1 MTDTPLT
8 PRTIHRAGTRA
19 LLVDLPELEEVMT
32 WHAALTAQPLAG
44 QTSAIAAARTVLLEF
59 ATPRDAQRAVET
71 LAGFSPTAA
80 GQSTP
85 REVTIDVI
93 YDGEDLASTAEHLGI
108 SAEELISRH
117 TSQAWMAAFG
127 GFAPG
132 FTYCVPADAST
143 SEGAESFE
151 WSVPRRANP
160 RTAVPAGTVGL
171 AGEFSAVYPRQSPGG
186 WQLLGH
192 TETPMW
198 DPSAEHPALLNPGD
212 IVRYRAVRAE
222 ASGAASSAATA
233 PSNTSA
239 GKAAAQH
246 SRTPTAVLGRPVAT
260 LTDAGLLSLVQDR
273 GRPGHGDIGVTRSG
287 ALDRASAR
295 AANAA
300 VGNSSSAAVIENI
313 GGLRITANVDTVLA
327 VTGAEATVEVSTRS
341 GHRATKALA
350 QPIGL
355 LAGEELAVRPT
366 GTGARNYVAIRGGL
380 ATDTVLDS
388 AASDVLSG
396 MGPAPLAD
404 GDSLKA
410 GRAARTAVN
419 PTILNPADSTNAAT
433 LRCVLGPRHDWFAEQ
448 TVQDFLSTT
457 WEVSGQSNRIG
468 LRMTGPKG
476 AELSRERE
484 EELASEG
491 MLPGSIQ
498 VPPNGLPVLFLAD
511 HPVTGGYPVIATVI
525 PEDMDATGQLPP
537 GSTVAFRAVD
547 PDTLAELP
555 INPTDQNTDTQ
566 EEEQ

>member
-1 MTDTPLT
+1 MTDASLA

-19 LLVDLPELEEVMT
+19 LLVDLPDLAEVMT

-71 LAGFSPTAA
+71 LAGFSPAAA
-80 GQSTP
+80 GQTTP

-93 YDGEDLASTAEHLGI
+93 YDGEDLASTAEHLSI
-108 SAEELISRH
+108 STEELINRH

-151 WSVPRRANP
+151 WNVPRRANP
-160 RTAVPAGTVGL
+160 RTAVPAGAVGL

-192 TETPMW
+192 TKTPMW

-222 ASGAASSAATA
+222 ASGAASSNAG
-233 PSNTSA
+233 S
-239 GKAAAQH
+239 GKAASQH
-246 SRTPTAVLGRPVAT
+246 NRTQAAILGRPVAT

-300 VGNSSSAAVIENI
+300 VGNRSSAAVIENI

-341 GHRATKALA
+341 GQQATKTLA

-366 GTGARNYVAIRGGL
+366 GTGARSYVAIRGGL

-404 GDSLKA
+404 GDVLKA
-410 GRAARTAVN
+410 GKATRTAVD

-433 LRCVLGPRHDWFAEQ
+433 LRCVLGPRDNWFAEQ

-468 LRMTGPKG
+468 LRMTGPEG
-476 AELSRERE
+476 AELTRERE

-525 PEDMDATGQLPP
+525 PEDMDAAGQLPP
-537 GSTVAFRAVD
+537 GSTVTFRAVD

>member
-1 MTDTPLT
+1 
-8 PRTIHRAGTRA
+8 
-19 LLVDLPELEEVMT
+19 
-32 WHAALTAQPLAG
+32 
-44 QTSAIAAARTVLLEF
+44 
-59 ATPRDAQRAVET
+59 
-71 LAGFSPTAA
+71 
-80 GQSTP
+80 
-85 REVTIDVI
+85 
-93 YDGEDLASTAEHLGI
+93 
-108 SAEELISRH
+108 
-117 TSQAWMAAFG
+117 
-127 GFAPG
+127 
-132 FTYCVPADAST
+132 
-143 SEGAESFE
+143 
-151 WSVPRRANP
+151 
-160 RTAVPAGTVGL
+160 
-171 AGEFSAVYPRQSPGG
+171 
-186 WQLLGH
+186 
-192 TETPMW
+192 W

-222 ASGAASSAATA
+222 ASGAASSAAT
-233 PSNTSA
+233 
-239 GKAAAQH
+239 AQH

-380 ATDTVLDS
+380 A
-388 AASDVLSG
+388 
-396 MGPAPLAD
+396 
-404 GDSLKA
+404 
-410 GRAARTAVN
+410 RTAVN
-419 PTILNPADSTNAAT
+419 PSILNPADSTTAAA
-433 LRCVLGPRHDWFAEQ
+433 LRCVLGAGHDWFAEQ
-448 TVQDFLSTT
+448 TVQDFLTTT

-525 PEDMDATGQLPP
+525 PEDMDAAGQLPP

>member
-1 MTDTPLT
+1 MTDALLT

-19 LLVDLPELEEVMT
+19 LLVDLPDLAEVMT
-32 WHAALTAQPLAG
+32 WHAALTAQPLAD

-71 LAGFSPTAA
+71 LAGFSPAAA

-108 SAEELISRH
+108 STEELINRH

-132 FTYCVPADAST
+132 FTYCVPTDAET
-143 SEGAESFE
+143 SESAENFE

-160 RTAVPAGTVGL
+160 RTAVPAGAVGL

-186 WQLLGH
+186 WQLIGH
-192 TETPMW
+192 TKTPMW
-198 DPSAEHPALLNPGD
+198 DPRAEHPALLNPGD

-222 ASGAASSAATA
+222 ASGAASSNAG
-233 PSNTSA
+233 S
-239 GKAAAQH
+239 GKAASQH
-246 SRTPTAVLGRPVAT
+246 SRTPASILGRPVAT

-300 VGNSSSAAVIENI
+300 VGNRSSAAVIENI

-341 GHRATKALA
+341 GHKATKALA

-404 GDSLKA
+404 GDLLKA
-410 GRAARTAVN
+410 GRATRTAVD

-433 LRCVLGPRHDWFAEQ
+433 LRCVLGPRDDWFAEQ
-448 TVQDFLSTT
+448 TVQDFLNTT

-468 LRMTGPKG
+468 LRMAGAEG
-476 AELSRERE
+476 AELTRERE

-525 PEDMDATGQLPP
+525 PEDMDAAGQLPP
-537 GSTVAFRAVD
+537 GSTVTFRPVD

>member
-1 MTDTPLT
+1 MTDAPLT

-19 LLVDLPELEEVMT
+19 LLVDLPDLAEVMT
-32 WHAALTAQPLAG
+32 WHAALTAQPLAD

-71 LAGFSPTAA
+71 LAGFSPAAA

-108 SAEELISRH
+108 STEELINRH

-132 FTYCVPADAST
+132 FTYCVPTDAET
-143 SEGAESFE
+143 SESAENFE

-160 RTAVPAGTVGL
+160 RTAVPAGAVGL

-186 WQLLGH
+186 WQLIGH
-192 TETPMW
+192 TKTPMW
-198 DPSAEHPALLNPGD
+198 DPRAEHPALLNPGD

-222 ASGAASSAATA
+222 ASGAASSNAG
-233 PSNTSA
+233 S
-239 GKAAAQH
+239 GKAASQH
-246 SRTPTAVLGRPVAT
+246 SRTPASILGRPVAT

-300 VGNSSSAAVIENI
+300 VGNRSSAAVIENI

-341 GHRATKALA
+341 GHKATKALA

-355 LAGEELAVRPT
+355 LAGDELAVRPT

-404 GDSLKA
+404 GDLLKA
-410 GRAARTAVN
+410 GRATRTAVD

-433 LRCVLGPRHDWFAEQ
+433 LRCVLGPRDDWFAEQ
-448 TVQDFLSTT
+448 TVQDFLNTT

-468 LRMTGPKG
+468 LRMAGAEG
-476 AELSRERE
+476 AELTRERE

-525 PEDMDATGQLPP
+525 PEDMDAAGQLPP
-537 GSTVAFRAVD
+537 GSTVTFRPVD

>member
-1 MTDTPLT
+1 MTDASLA

-19 LLVDLPELEEVMT
+19 LLVDLPDLAEVMT

-71 LAGFSPTAA
+71 LAGFSPAAA
-80 GQSTP
+80 GQTTP

-93 YDGEDLASTAEHLGI
+93 YDGEDLASTAEHLSI
-108 SAEELISRH
+108 STEELINRH

-143 SEGAESFE
+143 SEGAENFE
-151 WSVPRRANP
+151 WNVPRRANP
-160 RTAVPAGTVGL
+160 RTAVPAGAVGL

-192 TETPMW
+192 TKTPMW

-222 ASGAASSAATA
+222 ASGAASSNAG
-233 PSNTSA
+233 S
-239 GKAAAQH
+239 GKAASQH
-246 SRTPTAVLGRPVAT
+246 NRTQAAILGRPVAT

-341 GHRATKALA
+341 GHKAAKALA

-404 GDSLKA
+404 GDLLKA
-410 GRAARTAVN
+410 GRATRTAAD

-433 LRCVLGPRHDWFAEQ
+433 LRCVLGPRDDWFAEQ
-448 TVQDFLSTT
+448 TVRDFLSTT

-468 LRMTGPKG
+468 LRMTGPEG
-476 AELSRERE
+476 AELTRDRE

-525 PEDMDATGQLPP
+525 PEDMDAAGQLPP
-537 GSTVAFRAVD
+537 GSTVTFRAVD

>member
-1 MTDTPLT
+1 MTDAPLT

-19 LLVDLPELEEVMT
+19 LLVDLPELAEVMT

-71 LAGFSPTAA
+71 LAGFSPAAA
-80 GQSTP
+80 GQTTP

-93 YDGEDLASTAEHLGI
+93 YDGEDLASTAEHLSI
-108 SAEELISRH
+108 STEELINRH

-143 SEGAESFE
+143 SEGAENFE
-151 WSVPRRANP
+151 WNVPRRANP
-160 RTAVPAGTVGL
+160 RTAVPAGAVGL

-192 TETPMW
+192 TKTPMW

-222 ASGAASSAATA
+222 ASGAASSNAG
-233 PSNTSA
+233 S
-239 GKAAAQH
+239 GKAASQH
-246 SRTPTAVLGRPVAT
+246 NRTQAAILGRPVAT

-300 VGNSSSAAVIENI
+300 VGNHSSAAVIENI

-341 GHRATKALA
+341 GQQATKTLA

-366 GTGARNYVAIRGGL
+366 GTGARSYVAIRGGL

-396 MGPAPLAD
+396 MGPASLAD
-404 GDSLKA
+404 GDVLKA
-410 GRAARTAVN
+410 GKATRTAVD

-433 LRCVLGPRHDWFAEQ
+433 LRCVLGPRDDWFAEQ
-448 TVQDFLSTT
+448 TVRDFLSTT

-468 LRMTGPKG
+468 LRMTGPEG
-476 AELSRERE
+476 AELTRERE

-525 PEDMDATGQLPP
+525 PEDMDAAGQLPP
-537 GSTVAFRAVD
+537 GSTVTFRAVD

>member
-1 MTDTPLT
+1 MTDAPLT

-19 LLVDLPELEEVMT
+19 LLVDLPDLAEVMT

-71 LAGFSPTAA
+71 LAGFSPAAA

-108 SAEELISRH
+108 STEELINRH

-132 FTYCVPADAST
+132 FTYCVPTDAGS
-143 SEGAESFE
+143 SEGAENFE

-160 RTAVPAGTVGL
+160 RTAVPAGAVGL

-222 ASGAASSAATA
+222 ASGAASSNAGAT
-233 PSNTSA
+233 
-239 GKAAAQH
+239 KAASQH
-246 SRTPTAVLGRPVAT
+246 SRTPASILGRPVAT

-300 VGNSSSAAVIENI
+300 VGNRSSAAVIENI

-341 GHRATKALA
+341 GHKATKALA

-404 GDSLKA
+404 GDLLKA
-410 GRAARTAVN
+410 GRATRTAVD

-433 LRCVLGPRHDWFAEQ
+433 LRCVLGPRDDWFAEQ
-448 TVQDFLSTT
+448 TVQDFLNTT

-468 LRMTGPKG
+468 LRMAGAEG
-476 AELSRERE
+476 AELTRERE

-525 PEDMDATGQLPP
+525 PEDMDAAGQLPP
-537 GSTVAFRAVD
+537 GSTVTFRPVD

-555 INPTDQNTDTQ
+555 INPTDQNTELQ

>member
-1 MTDTPLT
+1 M
-8 PRTIHRAGTRA
+8 
-19 LLVDLPELEEVMT
+19 
-32 WHAALTAQPLAG
+32 
-44 QTSAIAAARTVLLEF
+44 
-59 ATPRDAQRAVET
+59 
-71 LAGFSPTAA
+71 
-80 GQSTP
+80 
-85 REVTIDVI
+85 
-93 YDGEDLASTAEHLGI
+93 
-108 SAEELISRH
+108 
-117 TSQAWMAAFG
+117 
-127 GFAPG
+127 
-132 FTYCVPADAST
+132 
-143 SEGAESFE
+143 
-151 WSVPRRANP
+151 
-160 RTAVPAGTVGL
+160 
-171 AGEFSAVYPRQSPGG
+171 
-186 WQLLGH
+186 
-192 TETPMW
+192 
-198 DPSAEHPALLNPGD
+198 
-212 IVRYRAVRAE
+212 RYRAVRAE
-222 ASGAASSAATA
+222 ASGAASSNAG
-233 PSNTSA
+233 S
-239 GKAAAQH
+239 GKAASQH
-246 SRTPTAVLGRPVAT
+246 SRTPASILGRPVAT

-300 VGNSSSAAVIENI
+300 VGNRSSAAVIENI

-341 GHRATKALA
+341 GHKATKALA

-404 GDSLKA
+404 GDLLKA
-410 GRAARTAVN
+410 GRATRTAVD

-433 LRCVLGPRHDWFAEQ
+433 LRCVLGPRDDWFAEQ
-448 TVQDFLSTT
+448 TVQDFLNTT

-468 LRMTGPKG
+468 LRMAGAEG
-476 AELSRERE
+476 AELTRERE

-525 PEDMDATGQLPP
+525 PEDMDAAGQLPP
-537 GSTVAFRAVD
+537 GSTVTFRPVD

>member
-1 MTDTPLT
+1 MTDASLA
-8 PRTIHRAGTRA
+8 PRTTHRAGTRA
-19 LLVDLPELEEVMT
+19 LLVDLPDLAEVMT

-71 LAGFSPTAA
+71 LAGFSPAAA
-80 GQSTP
+80 GQTTP

-108 SAEELISRH
+108 STEELINRH

-151 WSVPRRANP
+151 WNVPRRANP
-160 RTAVPAGTVGL
+160 RTAVPAGAVGL

-192 TETPMW
+192 TKTPMW

-222 ASGAASSAATA
+222 ASGAASSNAG
-233 PSNTSA
+233 S
-239 GKAAAQH
+239 GKAASQH
-246 SRTPTAVLGRPVAT
+246 NRTQAAILGRPVAT

-341 GHRATKALA
+341 GHKVPKALA

-366 GTGARNYVAIRGGL
+366 GTGARSYVAIRGGL

-404 GDSLKA
+404 GDLLKA
-410 GRAARTAVN
+410 GRAARTAVD

-448 TVQDFLSTT
+448 TVRDFLGTS
-457 WEVSGQSNRIG
+457 WEISGQSNRIG
-468 LRMTGPKG
+468 LRMTGPEG
-476 AELSRERE
+476 AELTREHE

-525 PEDMDATGQLPP
+525 PEDMDAAGQLPP
-537 GSTVAFRAVD
+537 GSTVTFRAVD

>member
-1 MTDTPLT
+1 MTDASLA

-19 LLVDLPELEEVMT
+19 LLVDLPDLAEVMT

-71 LAGFSPTAA
+71 LAGFSPAAA
-80 GQSTP
+80 GQTTP

-93 YDGEDLASTAEHLGI
+93 YDGEDLASTAEHLSI
-108 SAEELISRH
+108 STEELINRH

-143 SEGAESFE
+143 SEGAENFE
-151 WSVPRRANP
+151 WNVPRRANP
-160 RTAVPAGTVGL
+160 RTAVPAGAVGL

-192 TETPMW
+192 TKTPMW

-222 ASGAASSAATA
+222 ASGAASSNAG
-233 PSNTSA
+233 S
-239 GKAAAQH
+239 GKAASQH
-246 SRTPTAVLGRPVAT
+246 NRTQAAILGRPVAT

-341 GHRATKALA
+341 GQQATKTLA

-366 GTGARNYVAIRGGL
+366 GTGARSYVAIRGGL

-404 GDSLKA
+404 GDVLKA
-410 GRAARTAVN
+410 GKATRTAVD

-433 LRCVLGPRHDWFAEQ
+433 LRCVLGPRDNWFAEQ

-468 LRMTGPKG
+468 LRMTGPEG
-476 AELSRERE
+476 AELTRERE

-525 PEDMDATGQLPP
+525 PEDMDAAGQLPP
-537 GSTVAFRAVD
+537 GSTVTFRAVD

>member
-1 MTDTPLT
+1 MTDTSLT

-19 LLVDLPELEEVMT
+19 LLVDLPDLAEVMT
-32 WHAALTAQPLAG
+32 WHAALTAQPLVG
-44 QTSAIAAARTVLLEF
+44 QTSVIAAARTVLLEF
-59 ATPRDAQRAVET
+59 ATPRDAQRAVNT
-71 LAGFSPTAA
+71 LAGFSPAAA

-93 YDGEDLASTAEHLGI
+93 YDGEDLTSTAEHLGI
-108 SAEELISRH
+108 STEELISRH
-117 TSQAWMAAFG
+117 TNQAWMAAFG

-132 FTYCVPADAST
+132 FTYCVPTDAGS
-143 SEGAESFE
+143 SEGSENFE

-160 RTAVPAGTVGL
+160 RTAVPAGAVGL

-222 ASGAASSAATA
+222 ASDAASS
-233 PSNTSA
+233 NA
-239 GKAAAQH
+239 GSGKVASQH
-246 SRTPTAVLGRPVAT
+246 SRTPAAILGRPVAT

-295 AANAA
+295 AANTA
-300 VGNSSSAAVIENI
+300 VGNRSSAAVIENI

-341 GHRATKALA
+341 GHKATKALA

-404 GDSLKA
+404 GDLLKA
-410 GRAARTAVN
+410 GRATRTAVD

-433 LRCVLGPRHDWFAEQ
+433 LRCVLGPRDDWFAEQ
-448 TVQDFLSTT
+448 TVRDFLNTT

-468 LRMTGPKG
+468 LRMTGPEG
-476 AELSRERE
+476 AELTRERE

-525 PEDMDATGQLPP
+525 PEDMDAAGQLPP
-537 GSTVAFRAVD
+537 GSTVTFRAVD

>member
-1 MTDTPLT
+1 MTDASLA

-19 LLVDLPELEEVMT
+19 LLVDLPDLAEVMT

-71 LAGFSPTAA
+71 LAGFSPAAA
-80 GQSTP
+80 GQTTP

-108 SAEELISRH
+108 STEELINRH

-132 FTYCVPADAST
+132 FTYCVPTDAGS
-143 SEGAESFE
+143 SEGAENIE

-160 RTAVPAGTVGL
+160 RTAVPAGAVGL

-222 ASGAASSAATA
+222 ASDAASSNAG
-233 PSNTSA
+233 S
-239 GKAAAQH
+239 GKAASQH
-246 SRTPTAVLGRPVAT
+246 SRTPAAILGRPVAT

-341 GHRATKALA
+341 GHKAAKALA

-404 GDSLKA
+404 GDLLKA
-410 GRAARTAVN
+410 GRATRTAAD

-433 LRCVLGPRHDWFAEQ
+433 LRCVLGPRDDWFAEQ
-448 TVQDFLSTT
+448 TVRDFLSTT

-468 LRMTGPKG
+468 LRMTGPEG
-476 AELSRERE
+476 AELTRDRE

-525 PEDMDATGQLPP
+525 PEDMDAAGQLPP
-537 GSTVAFRAVD
+537 GSTVTFRAVD

>member
-1 MTDTPLT
+1 MTDASLA

-19 LLVDLPELEEVMT
+19 LLVDLPDLAEVMT

-44 QTSAIAAARTVLLEF
+44 QTSVIAAARTVLLEF
-59 ATPRDAQRAVET
+59 ATPRDTQRAVDT
-71 LAGFSPTAA
+71 LAGFSPAAA

-93 YDGEDLASTAEHLGI
+93 YDGEDLNSTADHLGI
-108 SAEELISRH
+108 SAEELINRH

-132 FTYCVPADAST
+132 FTYCVPTDAET
-143 SEGAESFE
+143 SESAENFE

-160 RTAVPAGTVGL
+160 RTAVPAGAVGL

-222 ASGAASSAATA
+222 ASGAASSSSGTTSTTAGSNKAGSPKTRTAA
-233 PSNTSA
+233 
-239 GKAAAQH
+239 GI
-246 SRTPTAVLGRPVAT
+246 LGRPVAT

-287 ALDRASAR
+287 ALDRAGAR

-341 GHRATKALA
+341 GHKATKALA

-366 GTGARNYVAIRGGL
+366 GTGARNYVAIR
-380 ATDTVLDS
+380 
-388 AASDVLSG
+388 
-396 MGPAPLAD
+396 
-404 GDSLKA
+404 
-410 GRAARTAVN
+410 
-419 PTILNPADSTNAAT
+419 
-433 LRCVLGPRHDWFAEQ
+433 
-448 TVQDFLSTT
+448 
-457 WEVSGQSNRIG
+457 
-468 LRMTGPKG
+468 
-476 AELSRERE
+476 
-484 EELASEG
+484 
-491 MLPGSIQ
+491 
-498 VPPNGLPVLFLAD
+498 
-511 HPVTGGYPVIATVI
+511 
-525 PEDMDATGQLPP
+525 
-537 GSTVAFRAVD
+537 
-547 PDTLAELP
+547 
-555 INPTDQNTDTQ
+555 
-566 EEEQ
+566 

>member
-1 MTDTPLT
+1 MTDASLA

-19 LLVDLPELEEVMT
+19 LLVDLPDLAEVMT
-32 WHAALTAQPLAG
+32 WHAALTAQPLVG
-44 QTSAIAAARTVLLEF
+44 QTSVIAAARTVLLEF
-59 ATPRDAQRAVET
+59 ATPRDAERAVET
-71 LAGFSPTAA
+71 LAGFSPAAA
-80 GQSTP
+80 GQTTP

-93 YDGEDLASTAEHLGI
+93 YNGEDLASTAEHLSI
-108 SAEELISRH
+108 STEELINRH
-117 TSQAWMAAFG
+117 TSQAWMAAFV

-143 SEGAESFE
+143 SEGAENFE
-151 WSVPRRANP
+151 WNVPRRANP
-160 RTAVPAGTVGL
+160 RTAVPAGAVGL

-192 TETPMW
+192 TKTPMW

-222 ASGAASSAATA
+222 ASGAASSNAG
-233 PSNTSA
+233 S
-239 GKAAAQH
+239 GKAASQH
-246 SRTPTAVLGRPVAT
+246 NRTQAAILGRPVAT

-341 GHRATKALA
+341 GQQATKTLA

-366 GTGARNYVAIRGGL
+366 GTGARSYVAIRGGL

-404 GDSLKA
+404 GDVLKA
-410 GRAARTAVN
+410 GRATRTAVD

-433 LRCVLGPRHDWFAEQ
+433 LRCVLGPRDDWFAEQ

-468 LRMTGPKG
+468 LRMTGPEG
-476 AELSRERE
+476 AELTRERE

-525 PEDMDATGQLPP
+525 PEDMDAAGQLPP
-537 GSTVAFRAVD
+537 GSTVTFRAVD

>member
-1 MTDTPLT
+1 MTDASLA

-19 LLVDLPELEEVMT
+19 LLVDLPDLAEVMT

-71 LAGFSPTAA
+71 LAGFSPAAA
-80 GQSTP
+80 GQTTP

-93 YDGEDLASTAEHLGI
+93 YDGEDLASTAEHLSI
-108 SAEELISRH
+108 STEELINRH

-143 SEGAESFE
+143 SEGAENFE
-151 WSVPRRANP
+151 WNVPRRANP
-160 RTAVPAGTVGL
+160 RTAVPAGAVGL

-192 TETPMW
+192 TKTPMW

-222 ASGAASSAATA
+222 ASGAASSNAG
-233 PSNTSA
+233 S
-239 GKAAAQH
+239 GKAASQH
-246 SRTPTAVLGRPVAT
+246 NRTQAAILGRPVAT

-300 VGNSSSAAVIENI
+300 VGNRSSAAVIENI

-341 GHRATKALA
+341 GQQATKTLA

-355 LAGEELAVRPT
+355 LAGEELAVHPT
-366 GTGARNYVAIRGGL
+366 GTGARSYVAIRGGL

-404 GDSLKA
+404 GDVLKA
-410 GRAARTAVN
+410 GKATRTAVD

-433 LRCVLGPRHDWFAEQ
+433 LRCVLGPRDNWFAEQ

-468 LRMTGPKG
+468 LRMTGPEG
-476 AELSRERE
+476 AELTRERE

-525 PEDMDATGQLPP
+525 PEDMDAAGQLPP
-537 GSTVAFRAVD
+537 GSTVTFRAVD

>member
-1 MTDTPLT
+1 MTDASLA

-19 LLVDLPELEEVMT
+19 LLVDLPDLAEVMT

-71 LAGFSPTAA
+71 LAGFSPAAA
-80 GQSTP
+80 GQTTP

-93 YDGEDLASTAEHLGI
+93 YDGEDLASTAEHLSI
-108 SAEELISRH
+108 STEELINRH

-143 SEGAESFE
+143 SEGAESFV
-151 WSVPRRANP
+151 WNVPRRANP
-160 RTAVPAGTVGL
+160 RTAVPAGAVGL

-192 TETPMW
+192 TKTPMW

-222 ASGAASSAATA
+222 ASGAASSNAG
-233 PSNTSA
+233 S
-239 GKAAAQH
+239 GKAASQH
-246 SRTPTAVLGRPVAT
+246 NRTQAAILGRPVAT

-300 VGNSSSAAVIENI
+300 VGNHSSAAVIENI

-341 GHRATKALA
+341 GQQATKTLA

-366 GTGARNYVAIRGGL
+366 GTGARSYVAIRGGL

-404 GDSLKA
+404 GDLLKA
-410 GRAARTAVN
+410 GRATRTAVD

-433 LRCVLGPRHDWFAEQ
+433 LRCVLGPRDDWFAEQ

-468 LRMTGPKG
+468 LRMTGPEG
-476 AELSRERE
+476 AELTRERE

-525 PEDMDATGQLPP
+525 PEDMDAAGQLPP
-537 GSTVAFRAVD
+537 GSTVTFRAVD

>member
-1 MTDTPLT
+1 MTDAPLT

-19 LLVDLPELEEVMT
+19 LLVDLPDLAEVMT
-32 WHAALTAQPLAG
+32 WHAALTAQPLAD

-71 LAGFSPTAA
+71 LAGFSPAAA

-108 SAEELISRH
+108 STEELINRH

-132 FTYCVPADAST
+132 FTYCVPTDAET
-143 SEGAESFE
+143 SESAENFE

-160 RTAVPAGTVGL
+160 RTAVPAGAVGL

-186 WQLLGH
+186 WQLIGH
-192 TETPMW
+192 TKTPMW
-198 DPSAEHPALLNPGD
+198 DPRAEHPALLNPGD

-222 ASGAASSAATA
+222 ASGAASSNAG
-233 PSNTSA
+233 S
-239 GKAAAQH
+239 GKAASQH
-246 SRTPTAVLGRPVAT
+246 SRTPASILGRPVAT

-341 GHRATKALA
+341 GHKATKALA

-404 GDSLKA
+404 GDLLKA
-410 GRAARTAVN
+410 GRATRTAVD

-433 LRCVLGPRHDWFAEQ
+433 LRCVLGPRDDWFAEQ
-448 TVQDFLSTT
+448 TVQDFLNTT

-468 LRMTGPKG
+468 LRMAGAEG
-476 AELSRERE
+476 AELTRERE

-525 PEDMDATGQLPP
+525 PEDMDAAGQLPP
-537 GSTVAFRAVD
+537 GSTVTFRPVD

>member
-1 MTDTPLT
+1 MTHAPLT
-8 PRTIHRAGTRA
+8 TRTVHRAGTRA
-19 LLVDLPELEEVMT
+19 LLVDLPDLAEVMT

-71 LAGFSPTAA
+71 LAGFSPAAA
-80 GQSTP
+80 GQTTP

-93 YDGEDLASTAEHLGI
+93 YDGEDLASTAEHLSI
-108 SAEELISRH
+108 STEELINRH

-143 SEGAESFE
+143 SEGAENFE
-151 WSVPRRANP
+151 WNVPRRANP
-160 RTAVPAGTVGL
+160 RTAVPAGAVGL

-192 TETPMW
+192 TKTPMW
-198 DPSAEHPALLNPGD
+198 NPSAEHPALLNPGD

-222 ASGAASSAATA
+222 ASGAASSNAG
-233 PSNTSA
+233 S
-239 GKAAAQH
+239 GKAASQRN
-246 SRTPTAVLGRPVAT
+246 RTQAAILGRPVAT

-300 VGNSSSAAVIENI
+300 VGNRSSAAVIENI

-341 GHRATKALA
+341 GQQATKTLA

-366 GTGARNYVAIRGGL
+366 GTGARSYVAIRGGL

-404 GDSLKA
+404 GDLLKA
-410 GRAARTAVN
+410 GRATRTAVD

-433 LRCVLGPRHDWFAEQ
+433 LRCVLGPRDDWFAEQ

-468 LRMTGPKG
+468 LRMTGPEG
-476 AELSRERE
+476 AELTRERE

-525 PEDMDATGQLPP
+525 PEDMDAAGQLPP
-537 GSTVAFRAVD
+537 GSTVTFRAVD

>member
-1 MTDTPLT
+1 MTDAPLT

-19 LLVDLPELEEVMT
+19 LLVDLPELAEVMT

-71 LAGFSPTAA
+71 LAGFSPAAA
-80 GQSTP
+80 GQTTP

-93 YDGEDLASTAEHLGI
+93 YDGEDLASTAEHLSI
-108 SAEELISRH
+108 STEELINRH

-143 SEGAESFE
+143 SEGAENFE

-160 RTAVPAGTVGL
+160 RTAVPAGAVGL

-192 TETPMW
+192 TKTPMW

-222 ASGAASSAATA
+222 ASGAASSNAG
-233 PSNTSA
+233 S
-239 GKAAAQH
+239 GKAASQH
-246 SRTPTAVLGRPVAT
+246 NRTQAAILGRPVAT

-300 VGNSSSAAVIENI
+300 VGNRSSAAVIENI

-341 GHRATKALA
+341 GQQATKTLA

-366 GTGARNYVAIRGGL
+366 GTGARSYVAIRGGL

-404 GDSLKA
+404 GDVLKA
-410 GRAARTAVN
+410 GRATRTAVD

-433 LRCVLGPRHDWFAEQ
+433 LRCVLGPRDDWFAEQ
-448 TVQDFLSTT
+448 TVRDFLSTT

-468 LRMTGPKG
+468 LRMTGPEG
-476 AELSRERE
+476 AELTREHE

-525 PEDMDATGQLPP
+525 PEDMDAAGQLPP
-537 GSTVAFRAVD
+537 GSTVTFRAVD

>member
-1 MTDTPLT
+1 MTDAPLT

-19 LLVDLPELEEVMT
+19 LLVDLPDLAEVMT
-32 WHAALTAQPLAG
+32 WHAALTAQPLAD

-71 LAGFSPTAA
+71 LAGFSPAAA

-108 SAEELISRH
+108 STEELINRH

-132 FTYCVPADAST
+132 FTYCVPTDAET
-143 SEGAESFE
+143 SESAENFE

-160 RTAVPAGTVGL
+160 RTAVPAGAVGL

-186 WQLLGH
+186 WQLIGH
-192 TETPMW
+192 TKTPMW
-198 DPSAEHPALLNPGD
+198 DPRAEHPALLNPGD

-222 ASGAASSAATA
+222 ASGAASSNAG
-233 PSNTSA
+233 S
-239 GKAAAQH
+239 GKAASQH
-246 SRTPTAVLGRPVAT
+246 SRTPASILGRPVAT

-300 VGNSSSAAVIENI
+300 VGNRSSAAVIENI

>member
-1 MTDTPLT
+1 MTDASLA

-19 LLVDLPELEEVMT
+19 LLVDLPDLAEVMT

-44 QTSAIAAARTVLLEF
+44 QTSVIAAARTVLLEF
-59 ATPRDAQRAVET
+59 ATPRDTQRAVDT
-71 LAGFSPTAA
+71 LAGFSPAAA

-93 YDGEDLASTAEHLGI
+93 YDGEDLNSTADHLGI
-108 SAEELISRH
+108 SAEELINRH

-132 FTYCVPADAST
+132 FTYCVPTDAET
-143 SEGAESFE
+143 SESAENFE

-160 RTAVPAGTVGL
+160 RTAVPAGAVGL

-186 WQLLGH
+186 WQLIGH
-192 TETPMW
+192 TKTPMW
-198 DPSAEHPALLNPGD
+198 NPSAEHPALLNPGD

-222 ASGAASSAATA
+222 ASGAASSNAG
-233 PSNTSA
+233 SGKSA
-239 GKAAAQH
+239 SQH
-246 SRTPTAVLGRPVAT
+246 SRTPAAILGRPVAT
-260 LTDAGLLSLVQDR
+260 LKDAGLLSLVQDR

-300 VGNSSSAAVIENI
+300 VGNRSSAAVIENI
-313 GGLRITANVDTVLA
+313 GGLRIIANVDTVLA

-341 GHRATKALA
+341 GHKATKALA
-350 QPIGL
+350 QPVGL

-366 GTGARNYVAIRGGL
+366 GTGARNYMAIRGGL

-404 GDSLKA
+404 GHLLKA
-410 GRAARTAVN
+410 GRATRTAVD

-433 LRCVLGPRHDWFAEQ
+433 LRCVLGPRDDWFAEQ
-448 TVQDFLSTT
+448 TVRDFLNTT

-468 LRMTGPKG
+468 LRMTGPEG
-476 AELSRERE
+476 AELTRERE

-525 PEDMDATGQLPP
+525 PEDMDAAGQLPP
-537 GSTVAFRAVD
+537 GSTVTFRAVD

-555 INPTDQNTDTQ
+555 INPTHQNTDTQ